1 MANTCFWKRKNV
13 IKRSNCISCSGYDKF
28 CSDYS
33 ESSYRERMMQ
43 MQQVKVQEEQK
54 PQEQKQEQQEQ
65 TPRKRWWS
73 V

>member
-1 MANTCFWKRKNV
+1 MANACFWKRKSV

-43 MQQVKVQEEQK
+43 MQQAKVQEEQK
-54 PQEQKQEQQEQ
+54 QEQKQEQQEQ